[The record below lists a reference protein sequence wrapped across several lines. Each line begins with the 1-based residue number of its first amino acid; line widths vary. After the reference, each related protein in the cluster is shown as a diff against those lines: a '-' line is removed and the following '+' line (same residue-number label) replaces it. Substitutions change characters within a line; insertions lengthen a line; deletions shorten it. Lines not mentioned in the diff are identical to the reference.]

1 MKRLRTK
8 RRRQVIER
16 RMTHLS
22 ERIAKT
28 HNEYDSAE
36 FSALRWALEQVD
48 EAEKLRADIVILEA
62 KEKDAFERGRAAA
75 FAEASQQLQT
85 AFPEKFQ

>member
-16 RMTHLS
+16 RMAHLN

-28 HNEYDSAE
+28 HNEYDIAE
-36 FSALRWALEQVD
+36 FSALRWALEQAD
-48 EAEKLRADIVILEA
+48 EAEKLRIDIAILEA
-62 KEKDAFERGRAAA
+62 NMVGPLDIGGQK
-75 FAEASQQLQT
+75 
-85 AFPEKFQ
+85 